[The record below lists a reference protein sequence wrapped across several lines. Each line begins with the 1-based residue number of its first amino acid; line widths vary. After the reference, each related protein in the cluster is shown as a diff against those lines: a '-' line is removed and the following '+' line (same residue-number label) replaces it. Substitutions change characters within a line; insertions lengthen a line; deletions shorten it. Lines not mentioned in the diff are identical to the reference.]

1 LASSPAK
8 DATLAIIGRTDE
20 EISSFFALLDLLIK
34 KGRIIELNFYLSKSK
49 WFLLNDSLLS

>member
-34 KGRIIELNFYLSKSK
+34 KRKNY
-49 WFLLNDSLLS
+49 